1 MYTPS
6 CVLGVKSGRK
16 GEILNI
22 FFLIITV
29 ISVPVAV
36 IGGFMDWPALLMFII
51 DSVAVIGL
59 AFYIGKA
66 TENLAVVTGPSIGG
80 LLNASFGNAAE
91 IIIAVFALSE
101 GLTQVVLASL
111 TGSVLGNLL
120 LVGGLSFFVGGLR
133 AKRQQFNIHEARHNA
148 GLLLFAIVIAFVF
161 PYIFSDKVEDADTQ
175 IMSIVIS
182 VILILIYLAGL
193 FFKLVTHRGVFK
205 SSSQE
210 ENEKNQAEEE
220 PEWNLW
226 IAIVILLAS
235 TIAVAYV
242 SEDLVHRIEPVGQ
255 SMGWSD
261 LFIGVIIVAIVG
273 NAAEHSSAI
282 MMAYKDKINVSV
294 EIAVGSSLQ
303 ISMFGAPIL
312 VLVSLFM
319 GDFMP
324 LVFSSTELIAMVL
337 SSLLVINLTS
347 DGDTN
352 WFEGAMMLGAYIIM
366 GVGFYLL

>member
-1 MYTPS
+1 M
-6 CVLGVKSGRK
+6 
-16 GEILNI
+16 LNI
-22 FFLIITV
+22 FFLVITV

-133 AKRQQFNIHEARHNA
+133 AKRHQLNVHEARHNA

-161 PYIFSDKVEDADTQ
+161 PYIFSSRVEDNDTQ
-175 IMSIVIS
+175 IMSIIIS
-182 VILILIYLAGL
+182 IVLIIIYLAGL

-205 SSSQE
+205 SSSPK
-210 ENEKNQAEEE
+210 ENEKSEAEEE
-220 PEWNLW
+220 PDWNLW
-226 IAIVILLAS
+226 MAIGVLVAS
-235 TIAVAYV
+235 TAAVAYI
-242 SEDLVHRIEPVGQ
+242 SEDLVHRIEPVGA
-255 SMGWSD
+255 SLGWSD

-273 NAAEHSSAI
+273 NAAEHSSAV
-282 MMAYKDKINVSV
+282 MMAYQKRMNVAV

-303 ISMFGAPIL
+303 IAMFGAPIL
-312 VLVSLFM
+312 VLISLLL

-324 LVFSSTELIAMVL
+324 LVFSSTELISMVL
-337 SSLLVINLTS
+337 SALLVINLTS